1 MRLFST
7 SNEVRP
13 TMLGP
18 GVYDDPPPV
27 ELPRDKGATWFILGL
42 LFVAATV
49 ILWREL
55 TRIETAGGALRVTWM
70 VVEAYEWGGKW
81 IPCGISLM
89 CGIGFLVFGI
99 MEWLNCKAHEE

>member
-1 MRLFST
+1 
-7 SNEVRP
+7 
-13 TMLGP
+13 MLGP
-18 GVYDDPPPV
+18 GIYEDPPPV
-27 ELPRDKGATWFILGL
+27 ELPRDRGATWFILGL

-55 TRIETAGGALRVTWM
+55 TRIETAAGALRVTWM

-89 CGIGFLVFGI
+89 CGIGFLVFGV
-99 MEWLNCKAHEE
+99 MEWLTCRANEER